1 VPHNKEGKIMKRMA
15 AVIMGN
21 GEVKAIEQDM
31 PELLDNE
38 VMIKVHAS
46 LISPGTE
53 MGGVKT
59 LRETPDE
66 DKDRKLDPFGYANA
80 GEIIEIKGDCKE
92 LKVGMRV
99 AAMGGGKASHANYAN
114 VPVNLVVPIPD
125 SVTYEQATYACL
137 GATALQGVRRTIPQ
151 LGEYGAVLG
160 AGIVGNLAGQFYQL
174 SGANVILWE
183 GMDNRIEMA
192 KQCGLKSFA
201 NFKTQDTVE
210 VTKAFAAP
218 YGLDFGMMAF
228 GGNATETFQS
238 LKDCMKVSADG
249 HEMGRV
255 ILIGGCKVEI
265 GGGAYSG
272 NLDIKASSRTGAG
285 YHDPEYEVGKDYP
298 AAFVQFTTQRN
309 LKEIIRLIDAGR
321 LLVDPMTTHR
331 MALEDVGKA
340 ADLLVD
346 HPDQAMGIILQM
358 SH

>member
-1 VPHNKEGKIMKRMA
+1 MSHNKKGTIMKRMA

-21 GEVKAIEQDM
+21 GEVKAIEQEM
-31 PELLDNE
+31 AELQDNE
-38 VMIKVHAS
+38 VVIKVHAS

-53 MGGVKT
+53 MGGVKA
-59 LRETPDE
+59 LREKADPDKE
-66 DKDRKLDPFGYANA
+66 IKAFGYANA
-80 GEIIEIKGDCKE
+80 GEIIEIKGDCKD
-92 LKVGMRV
+92 LQVGMRV
-99 AAMGGGKASHANYAN
+99 AAMGGGKAEHANYAN

-125 SVTYEQATYACL
+125 SVTYEQAPYACL
-137 GATALQGVRRTIPQ
+137 GATALQGVRRTVPQ

-160 AGIVGNLAGQFYQL
+160 GGMVGILASQFYQL

-183 GMDNRIEMA
+183 GMEKRIEIA
-192 KQCGLKSFA
+192 KQCGIKEFA

-210 VTKAFAAP
+210 ITKAFAAP

-228 GGNATETFQS
+228 GGNATETFGS

-272 NLDIKASSRTGAG
+272 NLNILASSRTGAG
-285 YHDPEYEVGKDYP
+285 YHDPEYELGKDYP

-309 LKEIIRLIDAGR
+309 LKEIIRLIDSGR
-321 LLVDPMTTHR
+321 LIVDPMTTHR
-331 MALEDVGKA
+331 MPLAEVGKA
-340 ADLLVD
+340 ADLLID
-346 HPDQAMGIILQM
+346 HPESAMGIILQM